1 MSDSSDFEI
10 DIDDPIP
17 VEASEVGENEET
29 QFNITPPPPCTIDV
43 SSDNENNN
51 SQPEASNENDNSA
64 MGYDDAH
71 SSDESEDDGLVL
83 PLPQRKT
90 KESAHVWTVATKFL
104 GGAKCNICGRTYTA
118 TQGNTSNIMNHMKAE
133 HSRVPSVISMIEAC
147 KRIRRKENWLKK
159 VRDSKNTA

>member
-10 DIDDPIP
+10 DIYDPIP

-29 QFNITPPPPCTIDV
+29 QFNITSPPPWTIDV

-71 SSDESEDDGLVL
+71 SSDESEVKMMDWFYLYL
-83 PLPQRKT
+83 
-90 KESAHVWTVATKFL
+90 KE
-104 GGAKCNICGRTYTA
+104 
-118 TQGNTSNIMNHMKAE
+118 
-133 HSRVPSVISMIEAC
+133 
-147 KRIRRKENWLKK
+147 RRKNQHLFGQWQP
-159 VRDSKNTA
+159 RF

>member
-1 MSDSSDFEI
+1 MCDSSDFEI
-10 DIDDPIP
+10 DIDNPIP

-71 SSDESEDDGLVL
+71 SSDESEVKMMDWFYLYL
-83 PLPQRKT
+83 
-90 KESAHVWTVATKFL
+90 KE
-104 GGAKCNICGRTYTA
+104 
-118 TQGNTSNIMNHMKAE
+118 
-133 HSRVPSVISMIEAC
+133 
-147 KRIRRKENWLKK
+147 RRKNQHLFGQWQPSFQVEQNVTFVGELTLRHKET
-159 VRDSKNTA
+159 REI